1 MRMRFWGKKRRRGA
15 LAPEDWPED
24 GWHFL
29 PGSFSMTEKDV
40 PQGYALYTF
49 APNMGEE
56 GWETV
61 RDVTPELLGR
71 WCGERPVLM
80 RLRARDER
88 DAFPARF
95 SALLRRIGRGAD
107 ALCAAGALW
116 VLTKGFCAAD
126 YWTAME
132 LGASVPEYFV
142 LPETVRGVH
151 EAEECARAGRYE
163 ARLAPGFGP
172 SAIDTAFDPRRVEL
186 TALTEAVRAACGA
199 AGALWVQPE
208 E

>member
-1 MRMRFWGKKRRRGA
+1 MRFWGKKRRRGA

-61 RDVTPELLGR
+61 R
-71 WCGERPVLM
+71 
-80 RLRARDER
+80 
-88 DAFPARF
+88 
-95 SALLRRIGRGAD
+95 
-107 ALCAAGALW
+107 
-116 VLTKGFCAAD
+116 
-126 YWTAME
+126 
-132 LGASVPEYFV
+132 
-142 LPETVRGVH
+142 
-151 EAEECARAGRYE
+151 
-163 ARLAPGFGP
+163 
-172 SAIDTAFDPRRVEL
+172 
-186 TALTEAVRAACGA
+186 AACGA

-208 E
+208 RQE